1 MINSYQIYTDRQ
13 KFVEPTEKELWDKI
27 PVEAMSSEEDA
38 SDNDEILYRYTP
50 SWRSDGNIMSHV
62 DLFGDGMMYRA
73 E

>member
-1 MINSYQIYTDRQ
+1 
-13 KFVEPTEKELWDKI
+13 
-27 PVEAMSSEEDA
+27 MSSEEDA